1 MFDYIIIGAGSAGC
15 VLANRLSAN
24 KDTKSSPSTVL
35 LIEAGGKDKKLEIH
49 VPAGYGKLNYSDVD
63 WGYYTEPQ
71 NNVNNRKMYQPRG
84 KTLGGSSSTNA
95 MAYIRG
101 HKLDYDRWETMGATG
116 WNYAACL
123 PYFKKSEHNEQ
134 LQDEFHGTNG
144 ELNVTFAQQ
153 FKTPLADA
161 FVEAC
166 AENNIPKIIDVNGT
180 QQNGAGMFQYTIKN
194 GERHSAAKAFLKPIL
209 QRKNLTI
216 KTNALVQRIL
226 IENDIAV
233 GVEIVVNGK
242 LEQIKV
248 RKEIIL
254 CAGAFGSPQI
264 LMLSGVGD
272 GAELSKIGIA
282 VKKELPGVGKNL
294 HDHLFY
300 GISALSKWKGTLNN
314 INLPFNQF
322 RHTLA
327 WLFQRKGPLTTSP
340 LEAVAFFKT
349 DENLAQPDLQ
359 LHFAPAH
366 LGNNANLAAG
376 ADFYNPKTY
385 PKTDGF
391 TILPSLIQPKSRGYV
406 SLQSKNPNEAPIIQ
420 PNYLEHPDDLKTL
433 VKGYHKVKSII
444 ESKAFKSFTDGVNFP
459 EKIESEADIESHIK
473 KVVESI
479 YHPVGTCKM
488 GTDTMS
494 VVDAELR
501 VHGIKNL
508 RVADAS
514 IMPQIISGNTNAPTI
529 MIAERAAEFIN
540 GNG

>member
-166 AENNIPKIIDVNGT
+166 VENNIPKIIDVNGA

-264 LMLSGVGD
+264 LMLSGVGV

-501 VHGIKNL
+501 VNGIKNL

>member
-166 AENNIPKIIDVNGT
+166 AENNIPKIIDVNGA

-254 CAGAFGSPQI
+254 CGGAFGSPQI

-327 WLFQRKGPLTTSP
+327 YLNSRLQTSEYEYTFVFIP
-340 LEAVAFFKT
+340 ALNCIVTRLSKHHNPQCLLGYRVLIDAV
-349 DENLAQPDLQ
+349 QC
-359 LHFAPAH
+359 
-366 LGNNANLAAG
+366 G
-376 ADFYNPKTY
+376 A
-385 PKTDGF
+385 
-391 TILPSLIQPKSRGYV
+391 V
-406 SLQSKNPNEAPIIQ
+406 
-420 PNYLEHPDDLKTL
+420 
-433 VKGYHKVKSII
+433 
-444 ESKAFKSFTDGVNFP
+444 
-459 EKIESEADIESHIK
+459 
-473 KVVESI
+473 
-479 YHPVGTCKM
+479 
-488 GTDTMS
+488 
-494 VVDAELR
+494 
-501 VHGIKNL
+501 
-508 RVADAS
+508 
-514 IMPQIISGNTNAPTI
+514 
-529 MIAERAAEFIN
+529 
-540 GNG
+540 

>member
-166 AENNIPKIIDVNGT
+166 AENNIPKIIDVNGA